1 MNPDKL
7 DKILD
12 LIQVF
17 AESNERIIAV
27 GLCGSYARGNAKA
40 DSDIDLSIL
49 VNDKLKFKST
59 SWIETF
65 DFDKINERL
74 DFFEDKEYGRVWS
87 RHVFLKSKIEIEF
100 SFANISWADTE
111 NLDEGTRKVVS
122 DGFKII
128 YDPQFILNKLV
139 EKVKMIS
146 E

>member
-1 MNPDKL
+1 MNPNKL
-7 DKILD
+7 DKLLD
-12 LIQVF
+12 LIKVF

-27 GLCGSYARGNAKA
+27 GLCGSYARGNARA

-49 VNDKLKFKST
+49 VNDKLKFKSST
-59 SWIETF
+59 WIETF

-87 RHVFLKSKIEIEF
+87 RHVFLKSKVEIEF

-128 YDPQFILNKLV
+128 YDPQLILTKLV
-139 EKVKMIS
+139 EKVKMKS

>member
-59 SWIETF
+59 TWIETF